1 VKPSDRV
8 FLDAAVE
15 LAEGGRFTCAPNPTV
30 GCIIVRDAEIIGRGF
45 HVMAGSGHAE
55 VNAIADAGGDVRGS
69 TVYVSL
75 EPCAFE
81 GRTPACAQT
90 LIDAEVARVV
100 IAAEDPHPRVS
111 GAGINMLRSAGIE
124 VNLLT
129 QPEALACIA
138 GYSCRVSDNRPFV
151 RIKTASSVD
160 GGTALASGESQ
171 WITGEAARADVQY
184 WRARS
189 DAIITGVGTV
199 LADDPRLTVRP
210 DVHGG
215 AYADC
220 LQPLRVILDSKLRT
234 PSTATLL
241 NDGGATLLVH
251 NGDVEPPT
259 YLRELPGVTLLG
271 LDNGP
276 QDLSAVLIHLS
287 EAGCNEVLVEAGAQV
302 CGSFAAAGLW
312 DEWLCY
318 VAPKWLGSGHRGLA
332 EFTVPQ
338 LADAPTGEILQ
349 ITEIGDDM
357 RLRMVP
363 GHG

>member
-1 VKPSDRV
+1 
-8 FLDAAVE
+8 
-15 LAEGGRFTCAPNPTV
+15 
-30 GCIIVRDAEIIGRGF
+30 
-45 HVMAGSGHAE
+45 
-55 VNAIADAGGDVRGS
+55 
-69 TVYVSL
+69 
-75 EPCAFE
+75 
-81 GRTPACAQT
+81 
-90 LIDAEVARVV
+90 
-100 IAAEDPHPRVS
+100 
-111 GAGINMLRSAGIE
+111 MLRAAGIE

-129 QPEALACIA
+129 QPEALNCIA

-151 RIKTASSVD
+151 RIKTGSSID

-171 WITGEAARADVQY
+171 WITGEASRADVQY

-189 DAIITGVGTV
+189 DAIVTGVGTV

-210 DVHGG
+210 DVHNG

-220 LQPLRVILDSKLRT
+220 LQPLRVVLDSKLRT
-234 PSTATLL
+234 PPTSTLL
-241 NDGGATLLVH
+241 SDGGATLLVH
-251 NGDVEPPT
+251 NADVTPPAYLGDFAQ
-259 YLRELPGVTLLG
+259 VTLLG

-276 QDLSAVLIHLS
+276 HDLAALLTHLA
-287 EAGCNEVLVEAGAQV
+287 EIGCNEVLVEAGAQV

-318 VAPKWLGSGHRGLA
+318 VAPKWMGSGHRGLA
-332 EFTVPQ
+332 DLTVPH

-363 GHG
+363 ERG